1 MIAAIKRNLKK
12 EKQLYLVFYNTFT
25 LKPNYVIIPFLKISK
40 FCMWVVK
47 GGLKNIPKKK
57 M

>member
-12 EKQLYLVFYNTFT
+12 EKQLYLLFYNTFT
-25 LKPNYVIIPFLKISK
+25 LKQNYVIIPFLKISK